1 VPDVVPDS
9 DPLLRQSVP
18 TTETFG
24 PFPTVYYCEEELIR
38 QMNRIERLPGARAAA
53 AHCEI
58 EM

>member
-1 VPDVVPDS
+1 MWFLIVTLYV
-9 DPLLRQSVP
+9 LNRVP